1 MKQSNPPFVVG
12 DHSPKKKIYRDGN
25 EKYNNF
31 NMLHI
36 FISIE
41 NENETVKMTEQLL
54 IESKGSE
61 NKVKIRLLFSYF

>member
-1 MKQSNPPFVVG
+1 
-12 DHSPKKKIYRDGN
+12 
-25 EKYNNF
+25 
-31 NMLHI
+31 MLHI

-61 NKVKIRLLFSYF
+61 NEVKIRLLFSYF